1 MTETCQLDGEY
12 MIVLISA
19 VGEVSVRTDLDLMW
33 MCVFC
38 VCLCRADIKEDDKSL
53 IIKNVVPDD
62 DGIYICEAH
71 NGVGQISAK
80 AQLVVNCKY
89 NRIVCA

>member
-1 MTETCQLDGEY
+1 MTETCQSDGEY

-19 VGEVSVRTDLDLMW
+19 VEEVFATRFHSNRIWCGL
-33 MCVFC
+33 

-53 IIKNVVPDD
+53 IIKNVVPAD

-80 AQLVVNCKY
+80 AQLVVNCK
-89 NRIVCA
+89 